1 MSSVKEPRTT
11 ARARDGL
18 PGCSRGRLSVQPRH
32 RSSKSSETLGV
43 VAGMTLEDVVEV
55 LTALDAGGIDY
66 WVDGGWG
73 IDALLGRQTR
83 EHRDLDLG
91 VGLDDV
97 PRIETLLPQ
106 FRHVSGES
114 GLLLKDERGRVVD
127 LLLVERSESGEL
139 WQQLAG
145 ERRLRYDERE
155 TRASGFIGGRSVRC
169 ASVALQLEHH
179 DHPDATDQDRLD
191 IEALERELPD
201 NAGRGRVQELLDRQR
216 RY

>member
-1 MSSVKEPRTT
+1 VK
-11 ARARDGL
+11 L
-18 PGCSRGRLSVQPRH
+18 
-32 RSSKSSETLGV
+32 LGV
-43 VAGMTLEDVVEV
+43 VAGMTLEDVVDV

-97 PRIETLLPQ
+97 PRIEALLPQ
-106 FRHVSGES
+106 FRHESGES

-139 WQQLAG
+139 CQQLAG
-145 ERRLRYDERE
+145 GRRLRYEERE
-155 TRASGFIGGRSVRC
+155 TRASGFIGGRRVRC

-191 IEALERELPD
+191 IEALERELLD
-201 NAGRGRVQELLDRQR
+201 NAGRDPHRERRRIQR
-216 RY
+216 T

>member
-1 MSSVKEPRTT
+1 VGIGETTYADWESGTPRS
-11 ARARDGL
+11 AG
-18 PGCSRGRLSVQPRH
+18 
-32 RSSKSSETLGV
+32 ETLGV

-73 IDALLGRQTR
+73 IDALLARQTR
-83 EHRDLDLG
+83 EHHDLDLG

-97 PRIETLLPQ
+97 PKIETLLPQ
-106 FRHVSGES
+106 FLRESGES

-139 WQQLAG
+139 WQQLPG
-145 ERRLRYDERE
+145 GRRLRYEERE
-155 TRASGFIGGRSVRC
+155 TRASGFIGSRRVRC

-191 IEALERELPD
+191 IEALERELRD
-201 NAGRGRVQELLDRQR
+201 NAGRGPHRERRRIQR
-216 RY
+216 G

>member
-1 MSSVKEPRTT
+1 
-11 ARARDGL
+11 
-18 PGCSRGRLSVQPRH
+18 
-32 RSSKSSETLGV
+32 
-43 VAGMTLEDVVEV
+43 MTLEDVVEV
-55 LTALDAGGIDY
+55 LTALDAGGIEY

-97 PRIETLLPQ
+97 LRIETLLPQ
-106 FRHVSGES
+106 FRHESGES

-139 WQQLAG
+139 WRQLAG
-145 ERRLRYDERE
+145 GRRLRYEERE
-155 TRASGFIGGRSVRC
+155 TRASGFIGGRRVRC

-191 IEALERELPD
+191 IEALERELRD
-201 NAGRGRVQELLDRQR
+201 NAGRGPHREQR
-216 RY
+216 P

>member
-1 MSSVKEPRTT
+1 VKQVKLR
-11 ARARDGL
+11 
-18 PGCSRGRLSVQPRH
+18 
-32 RSSKSSETLGV
+32 GV

-106 FRHVSGES
+106 FRPESGES
-114 GLLLKDERGRVVD
+114 GLQLKDERGRVVD

-139 WQQLAG
+139 CQQLPG
-145 ERRLRYDERE
+145 GRRLRYEERE
-155 TRASGFIGGRSVRC
+155 TRASGFIGGRRVRC
-169 ASVALQLEHH
+169 ASVALQLKHH

-191 IEALERELPD
+191 IDALERELRD
-201 NAGRGRVQELLDRQR
+201 NAGRGPHRERGTT
-216 RY
+216 